1 MRAIDYALIQ
11 AQSQH
16 ATLVVLSLIQ
26 QQQGKAIRL
35 EHIQQ
40 SKDFLEAAHYKAAK
54 LRVAIERIEVYTQD
68 TVKSIQTLAQE
79 MECSGILL
87 FARKGTGVLLNAD
100 EIRRIMMRAHSSL
113 YFMLLVSPPNKLS
126 RWFFRRFQRQQER
139 QALSMQQQNVPERE
153 GLIQHT
159 PGTAYFLVDE
169 QESILQDLQHS

>member
-40 SKDFLEAAHYKAAK
+40 SKDFLEAVHYKAAK
-54 LRVAIERIEVYTQD
+54 SRVAIERIEMYTQD
-68 TVKSIQTLAQE
+68 TVKSIQIVAQE

-87 FARKGTGVLLNAD
+87 FARRGTGVLLNVD
-100 EIRRIMMRAHSSL
+100 EIRHVMMRAHSSL
-113 YFMLLVSPPNKLS
+113 YFMLLVSPPNKVS
-126 RWFFRRFQRQQER
+126 RWFLRHFQRHQEP
-139 QALSMQQQNVPERE
+139 SIQQQNIPENDA
-153 GLIQHT
+153 LIQHT
-159 PGTAYFLVDE
+159 PGAAYFLADE
-169 QESILQDLQHS
+169 QEPVLHDLQPS